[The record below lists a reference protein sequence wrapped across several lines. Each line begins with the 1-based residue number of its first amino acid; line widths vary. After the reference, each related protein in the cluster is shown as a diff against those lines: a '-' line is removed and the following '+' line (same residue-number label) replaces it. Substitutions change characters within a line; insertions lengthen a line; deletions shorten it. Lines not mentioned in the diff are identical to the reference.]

1 MELFVG
7 NLIMADG
14 EVMNNVDQEM
24 VTMSQGMLVRF
35 LLYHV
40 HNRLRY

>member
-14 EVMNNVDQEM
+14 EVVFNVEGEM
-24 VTMSQGMLVRF
+24 VTISQGM
-35 LLYHV
+35 
-40 HNRLRY
+40 

>member
-14 EVMNNVDQEM
+14 EVVYNVEGEM
-24 VTMSQGMLVRF
+24 VTMSRGM
-35 LLYHV
+35 
-40 HNRLRY
+40 

>member
-14 EVMNNVDQEM
+14 EVMYNVEGEM
-24 VTMSQGMLVRF
+24 VTMSQGM
-35 LLYHV
+35 
-40 HNRLRY
+40 